1 MIHGREFHFRR
12 AFRVTNRK
20 VPLPLFF
27 LSNPFNKEQY
37 SEYELLTGEAKHMIC
52 PPSTCEGL
60 CIEQELNPCVAH
72 EGGLGGKQELGSM
85 NM

>member
-1 MIHGREFHFRR
+1 
-12 AFRVTNRK
+12 
-20 VPLPLFF
+20 
-27 LSNPFNKEQY
+27 
-37 SEYELLTGEAKHMIC
+37 MIC

-60 CIEQELNPCVAH
+60 CIEHELNPCVAH